1 MKSSDVTGLCGK
13 TRLFCLKLKE
23 KKTISTETETSGSE
37 KGSMW
42 DSQTETMEILS
53 TVTPPYNTHTFCNV
67 GRVASGAFMGVLIVA
82 DTADRQRLSRTSHVA
97 CNLTVSH
104 FKIIIRWLT
113 RLFMCCVEELR
124 SWCFLD
130 LNVGHTQSS
139 LRQLSFNIIK

>member
-53 TVTPPYNTHTFCNV
+53 TVKPPYNTHTFCNV
-67 GRVASGAFMGVLIVA
+67 GRVVSGAFMGVLIVA
-82 DTADRQRLSRTSHVA
+82 DTADRQQLSRTSHVA
-97 CNLTVSH
+97 CNLSLTSKRNNHQMTDSAFYVLCRGAEKLMLPG
-104 FKIIIRWLT
+104 FKRWTHTILLTPIII
-113 RLFMCCVEELR
+113 
-124 SWCFLD
+124 
-130 LNVGHTQSS
+130 
-139 LRQLSFNIIK
+139 